1 MRPWRVRETVGRNV
15 DSLSAAVP
23 LQARRKHDT
32 SSRGEVLLI
41 AFGLIGTVSN
51 LHCGS
56 RELI

>member
-1 MRPWRVRETVGRNV
+1 MGRNV

-41 AFGLIGTVSN
+41 AFGLIGTVSG